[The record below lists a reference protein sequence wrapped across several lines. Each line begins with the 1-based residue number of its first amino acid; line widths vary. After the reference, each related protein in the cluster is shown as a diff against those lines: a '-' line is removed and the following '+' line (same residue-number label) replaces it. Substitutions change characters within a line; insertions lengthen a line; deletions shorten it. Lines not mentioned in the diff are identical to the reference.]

1 VGNAVGYFVQTTEN
15 ATWPERN
22 NVQLTYEIRGVTND
36 HQDTIVARFVIRHP
50 LLPDGS
56 NVLGAHGNVR
66 TLTSFPSYKL
76 LEKSSPDSFQPSLK
90 EIQEMVAS
98 VAIMKL
104 KKPENSEKKSAMSGA
119 SGQRKIAS
127 SVEPFLDVPRFS
139 AFSLTLGGLYP
150 GREHDRN
157 SSL

>member
-1 VGNAVGYFVQTTEN
+1 M
-15 ATWPERN
+15 
-22 NVQLTYEIRGVTND
+22 QLTYEIRGVTND

-56 NVLGAHGNVR
+56 NVLDAHGNVR